1 MQGLQV
7 DDPLG
12 DRLTANLQP
21 ALHEVDAW
29 EGHARIVVGMPA
41 EDHVHQQGGG
51 GDSLVVDDHVVDR
64 GEGQTAALE
73 DGFGLRLHPVL
84 RAVTLPIGVS
94 G

>member
-1 MQGLQV
+1 
-7 DDPLG
+7 
-12 DRLTANLQP
+12 
-21 ALHEVDAW
+21 
-29 EGHARIVVGMPA
+29 MPA